1 MVALNY
7 GEVESHPERV
17 SNIEPFISKYKWKRI
32 NHFSKVGD

>member
-17 SNIEPFISKYKWKRI
+17 SNIEPFISKYKWERI